1 MLAVGVISRDYRKSG
16 TFPELRAS
24 AQMSPD
30 EPLAYISQLSKQ
42 PQMIVR
48 GRRKT
53 TDII

>member
-16 TFPELRAS
+16 TFPEWRAS
-24 AQMSPD
+24 AQNPD
-30 EPLAYISQLSKQ
+30 EPQ

-48 GRRKT
+48 GGRKT